1 MLMRRVF
8 LCLVLAGVGVVG
20 CCSGSAL
27 GVPVVTLKVKPV
39 PIAGFKGTGNC
50 LGCGAA
56 VEAEYKISG
65 TEYGGF
71 APPLIGVNFYSPAG
85 VKLSEAGFA
94 LCAPAT
100 LEAKGPGGCPK
111 SSAASPI
118 GEARGVVSFGSE
130 RVEETATLQGFFAP
144 GGGLAF
150 YVAGSS
156 PVALEFVSKGHF
168 TNAAKPF
175 GPEFVAEVPIVETV
189 PGALDASVLSFKVKV
204 GAAVKKGKKVHS
216 YITLPK
222 KCPKG
227 GFPVKSELL
236 YQGGIISDTSYT
248 VPCPKK

>member
-1 MLMRRVF
+1 MLMRRMS
-8 LCLVLAGVGVVG
+8 LCLVLVGAVVIG

-27 GVPVVTLKVKPV
+27 AVPQVTLKVKPV
-39 PIAGFKGTGNC
+39 PLKGFPGTGDF
-50 LGCGAA
+50 LGAGAA

-65 TEYGGF
+65 NEYGGF
-71 APPLIGVNFYSPAG
+71 PPPLIGVNFYSPAG
-85 VKLSEAGFA
+85 VKLSSKGFA
-94 LCAPAT
+94 ECAPST
-100 LEAKGPGGCPK
+100 LEEKGPAGCPK
-111 SSAASPI
+111 SSQASPI
-118 GEARGVVSFGSE
+118 GEARGVVSFGTE

-150 YVAGSS
+150 YVAGST
-156 PVALEFVSKGHF
+156 PVSLEFVSKGHF
-168 TNAAKPF
+168 TNAAPPF

-204 GAAVKKGKKVHS
+204 GAAYKKGKKVHS

-236 YQGGIISDTSYT
+236 YQGGITSNTTYT